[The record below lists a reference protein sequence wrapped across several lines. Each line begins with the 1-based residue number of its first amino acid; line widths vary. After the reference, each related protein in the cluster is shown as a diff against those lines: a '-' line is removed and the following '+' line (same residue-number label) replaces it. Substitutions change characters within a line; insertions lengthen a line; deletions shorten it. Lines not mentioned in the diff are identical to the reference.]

1 MKPTLPTLGTENQ
14 SPYQVDSR
22 KEIIM
27 LLRNIQES
35 RQLVN
40 MIINDGSEVIVS
52 AILKVDDDNNNIILD
67 CASTESANQ
76 RLIETP
82 RVYFEAT
89 LNRISI
95 QFSSSSISRCNYLG
109 TPALSCTIPVSL
121 IRLQRREYYRIN
133 TPISHPI
140 LCVVNV
146 PEENGGG
153 TAKLPLV
160 DISCGGVALLD
171 DKKVLN
177 ADFGTQYENCKID
190 LPGIGLIIIT
200 LQVRNS
206 QNLLLMN
213 HKTSRRIGFQFIDMP
228 KTIMSQIQ
236 KLITKIER
244 ERNSRQSGLT

>member
-40 MIINDGSEVIVS
+40 MIINEGSEVIVS

-76 RLIETP
+76 RLVEAP

-95 QFSSSSISRCNYLG
+95 QFSSSSISRCSYLG
-109 TPALSCTIPVSL
+109 SPALSCTIPVSL

-133 TPISHPI
+133 TPISNPI
-140 LCVVNV
+140 LCLVNV
-146 PEENGGG
+146 PQENGGG
-153 TAKLPLV
+153 IAKLPLV

-171 DKKVLN
+171 DKKLLN
-177 ADFGTQYENCKID
+177 PDFGTLYENSKID
-190 LPGIGLIIIT
+190 LPGIGLIMIT

-213 HKTSRRIGFQFIDMP
+213 HKTSRRIGFQFMDMP

-244 ERNSRQSGLT
+244 ERNSRQAGMT

>member
-1 MKPTLPTLGTENQ
+1 MKSNLPNLGTENQ

-27 LLRNIQES
+27 LMRNLQEGK
-35 RQLVN
+35 QLIN
-40 MIINDGSEVIVS
+40 MIINDGNEVIVT
-52 AILKVDDDNNNIILD
+52 AILKVDDDNNAIILD

-76 RLIETP
+76 HLIEAT
-82 RVYFEAT
+82 RVYFEAS

-95 QFSSSSISRCNYLG
+95 QFSSSSVSRCNFQG
-109 TPALSCTIPVSL
+109 APALSCTIPSSL

-153 TAKLPLV
+153 VIKLPLV

-171 DKKVLN
+171 EKKALN
-177 ADFGTQYENCKID
+177 ADFGTVYENSKID
-190 LPGIGLIIIT
+190 LPGVGLISIT

-206 QNLLLMN
+206 QNLILMN
-213 HKTSRRIGFQFIDMP
+213 HKSSRRIGFQFVDMP
-228 KTIMSQIQ
+228 QAILSQIQ

-244 ERNSRQSGLT
+244 ERNSRQAGLN

>member
-1 MKPTLPTLGTENQ
+1 MKPTLPNLGTENQ

-27 LLRNIQES
+27 LMRNLQENK
-35 RQLVN
+35 QLIN
-40 MIINDGSEVIVS
+40 MIINDGSEVIVT
-52 AILKVDDDNNNIILD
+52 AILKIDDDNNNIIFD

-76 RLIETP
+76 RLIEAP

-95 QFSSSSISRCNYLG
+95 QFSSSSISRSTFMG
-109 TPALSCTIPVSL
+109 TPALSCTIPSSL

-140 LCVVNV
+140 ICIANV

-153 TAKLPLV
+153 VIKLPLV

-171 DKKVLN
+171 EKRVLN
-177 ADFGTQYENCKID
+177 ADFGALYENSKID
-190 LPGIGLIIIT
+190 LPSVGIISVT

-213 HKTSRRIGFQFIDMP
+213 HKTSRRIGFQFVDMP
-228 KTIMSQIQ
+228 KAILAQIQ

-244 ERNSRQSGLT
+244 ERNSRQSGLN

>member
-1 MKPTLPTLGTENQ
+1 MKPNLPNLGTENQ

-27 LLRNIQES
+27 LIRSLQES
-35 RQLVN
+35 KQLIN
-40 MIINDGSEVIVS
+40 MIINDGTEVIVT
-52 AILKVDDDNNNIILD
+52 AILKVDDDNNNIVFD

-76 RLIETP
+76 RLIEAP
-82 RVYFEAT
+82 RVYFEAS

-95 QFSSSSISRCNYLG
+95 QFSSSSISRANYLG
-109 TPALSCTIPVSL
+109 NQALSCTIPASL

-140 LCVVNV
+140 ICVVKV
-146 PEENGGG
+146 PQENGGG
-153 TAKLPLV
+153 EIKLPLV

-171 DKKVLN
+171 EKKTLN
-177 ADFGTQYENCKID
+177 AEFGVMYDNCKID
-190 LPGIGLIIIT
+190 LPGLGVINVT

-213 HKTSRRIGFQFIDMP
+213 HKTSRRIGFQFVDMP
-228 KTIMSQIQ
+228 KAILAQIQ

-244 ERNSRQSGLT
+244 ERNSRNAGMN

>member
-27 LLRNIQES
+27 LMRNLQENK
-35 RQLVN
+35 QLVN
-40 MIINDGSEVIVS
+40 MIINEGSEVIVT
-52 AILKVDDDNNNIILD
+52 AILKIDDDSNSIIFD

-76 RLIETP
+76 RVIEAP
-82 RVYFEAT
+82 RVYFEAS

-95 QFSSSSISRCNYLG
+95 QFSSSSMSRSTFMG
-109 TPALSCTIPVSL
+109 TPALSCTIPASL
-121 IRLQRREYYRIN
+121 IRLQRREFYRID
-133 TPISHPI
+133 TPITHPI
-140 LCVVNV
+140 YCVVNV

-153 TAKLPLV
+153 VAKLPLV
-160 DISCGGVALLD
+160 DISCGGVAMLD
-171 DKKVLN
+171 EKKLLN
-177 ADFGTQYENCKID
+177 ADFGTLYENSKID
-190 LPGIGLIIIT
+190 LPGVGLISVT

-213 HKTSRRIGFQFIDMP
+213 HKSSRRVGFQFIDIP
-228 KTIMSQIQ
+228 KSILSQIQ

-244 ERNSRQSGLT
+244 ERNSKQSGLG

>member
-1 MKPTLPTLGTENQ
+1 MKSNLPNLGTENQ

-35 RQLVN
+35 KQLIN
-40 MIINDGSEVIVS
+40 MIIKEGNEVIVT
-52 AILKVDDDNNNIILD
+52 AILKVDDDNNAVILD
-67 CASTESANQ
+67 CASNESANQ
-76 RLIETP
+76 HIVKAP
-82 RVYFEAT
+82 RVYFEAS

-95 QFSSSSISRCNYLG
+95 QFSSASVTHCSFQG
-109 TPALSCTIPVSL
+109 EPALSCAIPTSL

-153 TAKLPLV
+153 VLRLPLV

-171 DKKVLN
+171 DTKALN
-177 ADFGTQYENCKID
+177 ADFGTVYENSKID
-190 LPGIGLIIIT
+190 LPGVGLISVK

-206 QNLLLMN
+206 QNLVMMN
-213 HKTSRRIGFQFIDMP
+213 HKTSRRIGFQFLEMP
-228 KTIMSQIQ
+228 QAILSQIQ

-244 ERNSRQSGLT
+244 ERNARQAGLN